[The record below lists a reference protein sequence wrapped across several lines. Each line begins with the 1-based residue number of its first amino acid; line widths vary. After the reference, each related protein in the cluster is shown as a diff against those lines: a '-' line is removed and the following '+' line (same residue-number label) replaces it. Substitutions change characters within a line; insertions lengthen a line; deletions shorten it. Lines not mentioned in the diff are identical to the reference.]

1 MAIIDVFY
9 EHSDSEHSGSGYRSN
24 PPQTYTDFRAGRA
37 GWQLLASV
45 VVAYTFAFGPASVN
59 GESPFQ
65 LATFSADVTIPLGH
79 RCMGVLPTKSKK
91 ILDPLLARGF
101 VLLGSDQPIV
111 LCAVDWCE
119 IRNDAYEQWRRALAN
134 AAGTTVQRVLVSS
147 LHQHDAPVTDL
158 GAAKLLD
165 EVGLTGELYDQAF
178 HERTIARVA
187 AALRQ
192 SLQHATPITHLGMGQ
207 AVVEQIAS
215 NRRVV
220 AADGRVNFGRGSR
233 SGDNPF
239 HRDAPEGLIDP
250 FLKTIS
256 FWNGDTAVLAL
267 HAYATHPM
275 SSYGKGQVSSDFVG
289 LARRRRQRD
298 APGIMQIYVSGCSGD
313 VTAGKYNNG
322 SPLHRQQLID
332 RLYNAMLKAWEKT
345 ERQPIER
352 VEFRNANLTLEFHP
366 GANLSWE
373 SLREVLDD
381 TNRSVEK
388 RILAAMGL
396 ASRMRV
402 EKRQGIDFPCVDFGC
417 AQVVLFPGESFVGYQ
432 LMAQKMRP
440 ESFVMSI
447 GYGECWPGYIPT
459 DSTFDERFEDNWLW
473 VAPGSEQRILTA
485 LDKVLGE
492 PR

>member
-1 MAIIDVFY
+1 M
-9 EHSDSEHSGSGYRSN
+9 
-24 PPQTYTDFRAGRA
+24 
-37 GWQLLASV
+37 
-45 VVAYTFAFGPASVN
+45 
-59 GESPFQ
+59 
-65 LATFSADVTIPLGH
+65 
-79 RCMGVLPTKSKK
+79 
-91 ILDPLLARGF
+91 
-101 VLLGSDQPIV
+101 
-111 LCAVDWCE
+111 
-119 IRNDAYEQWRRALAN
+119 
-134 AAGTTVQRVLVSS
+134 
-147 LHQHDAPVTDL
+147 
-158 GAAKLLD
+158 
-165 EVGLTGELYDQAF
+165 
-178 HERTIARVA
+178 
-187 AALRQ
+187 
-192 SLQHATPITHLGMGQ
+192 
-207 AVVEQIAS
+207 
-215 NRRVV
+215 
-220 AADGRVNFGRGSR
+220 
-233 SGDNPF
+233 
-239 HRDAPEGLIDP
+239 
-250 FLKTIS
+250 
-256 FWNGDTAVLAL
+256 
-267 HAYATHPM
+267 
-275 SSYGKGQVSSDFVG
+275 
-289 LARRRRQRD
+289 
-298 APGIMQIYVSGCSGD
+298 
-313 VTAGKYNNG
+313 TAGKYNNG

-366 GANLSWE
+366 GANLSSE

-402 EKRQGIDFPCVDFGC
+402 EKGQGIDFPCVDFGC

-485 LDKVLGE
+485 LDKVLGQ